1 MSSERDERAV
11 GEQGERLAFQG
22 LRGPRGEQ
30 GNQGNRGEPGVPG
43 LSRPVRRALVVVFV
57 LNLGLAGAN
66 LLWTEHE
73 VMGNSQQRCSSVLAD
88 ATIPLPHP
96 AAGNPGREWDAAFE
110 ANARQ
115 RARQLGCP
123 AAEGVTR

>member
-1 MSSERDERAV
+1 MSSERDERAA

-88 ATIPLPHP
+88 ATIPLPGGP
-96 AAGNPGREWDAAFE
+96 SRAWAARFE
-110 ANARQ
+110 AVQRA
-115 RARQLGCP
+115 RARQLGC
-123 AAEGVTR
+123 GR